1 MMDEP
6 VTPAGR
12 LFLLPD
18 LNQIIIAAIGV
29 SRPIDVAA
37 IKAAMANSLIMKHPR
52 FSSLLMTDDRGRQRW
67 QRMNINLDDHIITRN
82 HYKDDSAS
90 GASESEMEDIVNE
103 YMAEFAV
110 SSPLS
115 MEKPLWEVHV
125 ISDLRCLIW
134 RVHHALG
141 DGISLMSMFLEC
153 CRTAA
158 DPTMRAMMAEGED
171 RKSGGDGGGG
181 RGEARRR
188 NWRKKG
194 VSGML
199 KLVWFTLVYV
209 LEAIGRAMWVRDKT
223 TVLSG
228 GAGVQLWPRKIA
240 TARFSLDDMKTIKR
254 AIPRATINDVLFGII
269 SCGLSKYL
277 EVRSESALQE
287 GLRITGLALVN
298 LRKQPGLQEMS
309 DLMKRGSKVRWGNRF
324 GYIVLPVYYHK
335 ATADGP
341 LSYVRTAKAMIN
353 RKKQSLEAYFSHA
366 VGNMLMS
373 CFGPK
378 APYRLINRITC
389 NTTFTFS
396 NVLGPKEQIT
406 LIDNPV
412 TYMRFTT
419 SALPHA
425 ISMSMLSY
433 KGRANMQI
441 LAAKDIIPDPEFL
454 ARCFEDALLQMKGA
468 VEGNSTKPLEV

>member
-12 LFLLPD
+12 LFLLPE

-29 SRPIDVAA
+29 SRPVDAA
-37 IKAAMANSLIMKHPR
+37 AFKAAMADCLMMKHPR
-52 FSSLLMTDDRGRQRW
+52 FSSLLVTDDRGRQHWR
-67 QRMNINLDDHIITRN
+67 RTSINLDDHIITHN
-82 HYKDDSAS
+82 HYKDNRAA
-90 GASESEMEDIVNE
+90 GASESEIEDIVNE

-158 DPTMRAMMAEGED
+158 DPSMKAMMAEGENK
-171 RKSGGDGGGG
+171 KSGGGR

-194 VSGML
+194 LSGML

-209 LEAIGRAMWVRDKT
+209 LEAVGRAMWVRDKP
-223 TVLSG
+223 TVLRG
-228 GAGVQLWPRKIA
+228 GAGVELWPRKIS
-240 TARFSLDDMKTIKR
+240 TAKFSLDDMKTIRR
-254 AIPRATINDVLFGII
+254 AIPGATINDVLFGII
-269 SCGLSKYL
+269 SCGLSRYL
-277 EVRSESALQE
+277 EARSESASQE

-335 ATADGP
+335 ANADGP
-341 LSYVRTAKAMIN
+341 LCYLRRAKVMID
-353 RKKQSLEAYFSHA
+353 RKKQSLEAYFSYA
-366 VGNMLMS
+366 VGNMLMF

-378 APYRLINRITC
+378 APYRLINKMTC

-425 ISMSMLSY
+425 LLMSMLSC
-433 KGRANMQI
+433 KGRADMQI
-441 LAAKDIIPDPEFL
+441 LAAKDIIPDPDFL
-454 ARCFEDALLQMKGA
+454 AKCFEDA
-468 VEGNSTKPLEV
+468 